1 MRQSSTARSTA
12 AESAASSSGPLSR
25 GTTATIPASAIV
37 ATWTT
42 VWSDA
47 RSGIPRASY
56 GPQPQIENG
65 DGRSIWKPTV
75 RSQNVSIASRSEG
88 SRRRIEKAAS
98 VASAKPSVKRPILA
112 GLPAERYVS
121 QSGASASA
129 ANFVQPA
136 SAVATPRAVGEE
148 ASQNPH
154 TRSAGMIA
162 SFVFDISAYAVNG

>member
-1 MRQSSTARSTA
+1 M
-12 AESAASSSGPLSR
+12 
-25 GTTATIPASAIV
+25 

-88 SRRRIEKAAS
+88 SRRRIEKPAT
-98 VASAKPSVKRPILA
+98 VPSAKPSVKRPNLA
-112 GLPAERYVS
+112 VLPAER
-121 QSGASASA
+121 
-129 ANFVQPA
+129 
-136 SAVATPRAVGEE
+136 
-148 ASQNPH
+148 
-154 TRSAGMIA
+154 
-162 SFVFDISAYAVNG
+162 